1 MKYTVYSVVILLLAI
16 LSGCA
21 HNKYLVHFRSKEPF
35 RPQVGSELIVEVKR
49 NLPSDVT
56 PEQFFF
62 NKREDEMRGTVLV
75 DGENAK
81 EAVQMAIRTNP
92 MLACGITEKADAGG
106 NFMVCF
112 ASCVPFNPS
121 DEDELIA
128 ELKQSLNSTIHPK
141 LVRSRKSSD
150 GMVAWVI
157 VKGNLGK
164 TAVKFAIRQS
174 PNLSLLQVERWSLGS
189 LGSWN

>member
-75 DGENAK
+75 A
-81 EAVQMAIRTNP
+81 
-92 MLACGITEKADAGG
+92 
-106 NFMVCF
+106 
-112 ASCVPFNPS
+112 
-121 DEDELIA
+121 
-128 ELKQSLNSTIHPK
+128 
-141 LVRSRKSSD
+141 
-150 GMVAWVI
+150 
-157 VKGNLGK
+157 
-164 TAVKFAIRQS
+164 
-174 PNLSLLQVERWSLGS
+174 
-189 LGSWN
+189 